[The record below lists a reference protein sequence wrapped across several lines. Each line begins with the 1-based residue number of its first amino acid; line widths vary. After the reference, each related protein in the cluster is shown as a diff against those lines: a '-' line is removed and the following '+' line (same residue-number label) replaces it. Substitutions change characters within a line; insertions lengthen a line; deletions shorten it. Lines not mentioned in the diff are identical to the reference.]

1 MLTCPTCGRESP
13 DDFTFCPVCGTTL
26 AAPEPAREQRKT
38 VTVVFCD
45 VTGSTALGE
54 KLDPEALRRVMAR
67 YFDEMKGAIER
78 HGGTVEKFIGDAVMA
93 VFGIPRVHEDDAL
106 RAVRA
111 AAEMREVLGRLNKEL
126 ERDQGVALAARIG
139 VNTGEVVAGDPAAGQ
154 ALVTGDAVNVAARL
168 EQAASPSEVLIGV
181 GTHALV
187 RDAVVAEPVQPL
199 TLKGKSELVPAFRLV
214 SVAKGTG
221 GRARRLDSP
230 MVGRERQLGLLLQ
243 AFDGAEADRT
253 CHLFTVLGPAGV
265 GKSRLVAEFLERL
278 GDRAGALRG
287 RCLPYGDG
295 ITYFPVLEIVK
306 EAAGLADFDA
316 PDVIESKVCA
326 VLEGEEL
333 QESVCARVSQLLG
346 VAEVASPDETHWAI
360 RRFLEARA
368 RERPLVVVFD
378 DIHWAES
385 VLLDLI
391 EHIADLS
398 RDAPLLL
405 LCMARGELLDVR
417 PAWGG
422 GKLNATTAS
431 LEPLADEEC
440 ELLIANLLGSVGLP
454 RDVAERI
461 TAAAEGNPLF
471 VEEMLFM
478 LIDDERLV
486 RSDDSW
492 VAVGELTD
500 VAVPPSIRGL
510 LEARLDRLGPQER
523 AVIERASVVGKV
535 FYSGAIEAL
544 FGDDRPPPDL
554 RELLIALVRREL
566 VRPDRSTLP
575 GQETYRFRHQLI
587 RDTAYEGLPKDLRA
601 SLHERFAGWLERVAA
616 DRIDEQEEIL
626 AYHLEQAHRYRLEL
640 GPANDRT
647 RSLGEHAGLRLV
659 APARRASERGDH
671 AAAVSLL
678 RRAASLLPTGHSDR
692 AEVLYDLGRANSQVG
707 DVRDSFAT
715 FDQAVDAADAAGDRS
730 LAWLARIARSE
741 THMLMDPHSKAT
753 DDFRAELEQALA
765 VFEELGDEEG
775 LAATWTALSDIE
787 WMPCRYADSERAA
800 ELALAHARDTGDA
813 RLLSRAIF
821 NVLAAQMLGDATSA
835 RGMRTL
841 EACRS
846 EVADDL
852 QTHGMS
858 LVCEAFWHSMD
869 GDFDQARVLME
880 RSRAITEG
888 LGLGSAAEF
897 REEELGTIEMYAG
910 EPVAAE
916 RAFRKNYT
924 LFVETGDEGH
934 ASTAAAEL
942 ARSLCWLGRYDEAEG
957 YARIARETAAHDDL
971 VSQVLGRSAQA
982 LVLAARGDLDGA
994 ERMARDS
1001 VAMFAEAQS
1010 PNLQGD
1016 LWLDLAE
1023 VLRRAGKPSDAEDAI
1038 RAALALFERKDNRP
1052 AAAQAREL
1060 LAELAP

>member
-13 DDFTFCPVCGTTL
+13 DDFTFCPVCGATL
-26 AAPEPAREQRKT
+26 AAPAPAREQRKT
-38 VTVVFCD
+38 VTVLFCD

-54 KLDPEALRRVMAR
+54 KLDPETLRRVMAR

-168 EQAASPSEVLIGV
+168 EQAASPGEVLIGV

-187 RDAVVAEPVQPL
+187 RDAVVAEPVRPL

-214 SVAKGTG
+214 SVAEGAG

-278 GDRAGALRG
+278 GDRASALRG

-295 ITYFPVLEIVK
+295 ITYFPVVEIVK

-326 VLEGEEL
+326 VLEGDEL
-333 QESVCARVSQLLG
+333 QQSVCARVSQLLG
-346 VAEVASPDETHWAI
+346 VEEEASPEETHWAI

-385 VLLDLI
+385 ALLDLI

-405 LCMARGELLDVR
+405 LSMARGELLDLR

-422 GKLNATTAS
+422 GKLNATTVS
-431 LEPLADEEC
+431 LEPLAYEEC
-440 ELLIANLLGSVGLP
+440 ELLITNLLGSAGLP

-461 TAAAEGNPLF
+461 TGAAEGNPLF
-471 VEEMLFM
+471 VEEMLSM

-486 RSDDSW
+486 RSGDSW
-492 VAVGELTD
+492 VPVGELAD
-500 VAVPPSIRGL
+500 VAVPPSILAL

-544 FGDDRPPPDL
+544 FGDDRPPDL
-554 RELLIALVRREL
+554 RELLTALVRREL

-601 SLHERFAGWLERVAA
+601 SLHERFAGWLERVAG
-616 DRIDEQEEIL
+616 DRIEEQEEIL
-626 AYHLEQAHRYRLEL
+626 AYHLEQAHRYRLQL
-640 GPANDRT
+640 GPAGDQT
-647 RSLGEHAGLRLV
+647 WSLGERAALRLFG
-659 APARRASERGDH
+659 PGRRASERGDH

-678 RRAASLLPTGHSDR
+678 RRAATLLPTGHPDR

-707 DVRDSFAT
+707 DVRESFAAL
-715 FDQAVDAADAAGDRS
+715 DQAVDAADAAGDRS
-730 LAWLARIARSE
+730 LAWLARIARSDAQ
-741 THMLMDPHSKAT
+741 MLMDPHSKAT
-753 DDFRAELEQALA
+753 DEFRAELEQALA
-765 VFEELGDEEG
+765 VFEELGDETG
-775 LAATWTALSDIE
+775 LAATWTELATIE
-787 WMPCRYADSERAA
+787 WMPCRYADAERAA
-800 ELALAHARDTGDA
+800 ELAVAHARVAGDA
-813 RLLSRAIF
+813 RLLSEATI
-821 NVLAAQMLGDATSA
+821 LLLSAQLFGDATSA

-841 EACRS
+841 EVCRS
-846 EVADDL
+846 EGVDNL
-852 QTHGMS
+852 QTQSGF
-858 LVCEAFWHSMD
+858 LVCEAHWRSMD
-869 GDFDQARVLME
+869 GDFDQARVLIE
-880 RSRAITEG
+880 RSRSITEG
-888 LGLGSAAEF
+888 LGLKAAVAA
-897 REEELGTIEMYAG
+897 REEQLGTIEMYAG
-910 EPVAAE
+910 DPVAAE
-916 RAFRKNYT
+916 RAFRKNHT

-942 ARSLCWLGRYDEAEG
+942 ARSLCWLGRFDEAEG
-957 YARIARETAAHDDL
+957 YARMARETAADDDL
-971 VSQVLGRSAQA
+971 ASQVVGRSAQA
-982 LVLAARGDLDGA
+982 LVLAAKGDLEGA
-994 ERMARDS
+994 ERTARDA
-1001 VAMFAEAQS
+1001 VEMFADAQD

-1016 LWLDLAE
+1016 LWFDLAE
-1023 VLRRAGKPSDAEDAI
+1023 VLRRAGKPSDAADAV
-1038 RAALALFERKDNRP
+1038 RAALALFERKGNRP
-1052 AAAQAREL
+1052 GAAQAREL

>member
-1 MLTCPTCGRESP
+1 MLTCSTCGRESP
-13 DDFTFCPVCGTTL
+13 DDFTFCPVCGATL
-26 AAPEPAREQRKT
+26 AAPAPAREQRKT
-38 VTVVFCD
+38 VTVLFCD

-168 EQAASPSEVLIGV
+168 EQAASPGEVLIGV

-187 RDAVVAEPVQPL
+187 RDAVDAEPVQPL
-199 TLKGKSELVPAFRLV
+199 TLKGKAELVSAFRLV
-214 SVAKGTG
+214 SVVEGAG

-295 ITYFPVLEIVK
+295 ITYFPVVEIVK

-326 VLEGEEL
+326 VLEGDEL
-333 QESVCARVSQLLG
+333 QESVCATVSQLLG
-346 VAEVASPDETHWAI
+346 VEEAASPQETHWAI

-385 VLLDLI
+385 ALLDLI

-405 LCMARGELLDVR
+405 LSMARGELLDLR

-422 GKLNATTAS
+422 GKLNATTVS
-431 LEPLADEEC
+431 LESLADEEC
-440 ELLIANLLGSVGLP
+440 ELLIANLLGSAGLP

-461 TAAAEGNPLF
+461 TGAAEGNPLF
-471 VEEMLFM
+471 VEEMLSM

-486 RSDDSW
+486 RSGDSW
-492 VAVGELTD
+492 VSVGELAD
-500 VAVPPSIRGL
+500 VAVPPSILAL

-535 FYSGAIEAL
+535 FYAGAIEAL
-544 FGDDRPPPDL
+544 FDDDRPPDL
-554 RELLIALVRREL
+554 GELLIALVRRDL
-566 VRPDRSTLP
+566 VRPDRSTLT

-601 SLHERFAGWLERVAA
+601 SLHERFAGWLEGVAG
-616 DRIDEQEEIL
+616 DRIEEQEEIL
-626 AYHLEQAHRYRLEL
+626 AYHLEQAHRYRLQL
-640 GPANDRT
+640 GPAGDRT
-647 RSLGEHAGLRLV
+647 RSLAERAALRLF

-678 RRAASLLPTGHSDR
+678 RRAASLLPTGHPDR
-692 AEVLYDLGRANSQVG
+692 AEVLYDLGRANIQVG
-707 DVRDSFAT
+707 DVRESFAT
-715 FDQAVDAADAAGDRS
+715 LDQAVNAADAAGARS
-730 LAWLARIARSE
+730 LAWLARIARSDAQ
-741 THMLMDPHSKAT
+741 MLVDPHSKAT
-753 DDFRAELEQALA
+753 DEFRAELDQALA
-765 VFEELGDEEG
+765 VFEELDDERG
-775 LAATWTALSDIE
+775 LASTWTELALIE
-787 WMPCRYADSERAA
+787 WIPCRFADAEHAA
-800 ELALAHARDTGDA
+800 ELAVAHARVAGDA
-813 RLLSRAIF
+813 RLLSEAIF
-821 NVLAAQMLGDATSA
+821 ILLAAQVFGDATSA
-835 RGMRTL
+835 RGIRTL

-852 QTHGMS
+852 QMQGVY
-858 LVCEAFWHSMD
+858 LVCEAFWRSMD
-869 GDFDQARVLME
+869 GDFDQARVLIE

-888 LGLGSAAEF
+888 LGLRLAAAIGEEVLGS
-897 REEELGTIEMYAG
+897 IEMYAG
-910 EPVAAE
+910 DPVAAE

-924 LFVETGDEGH
+924 LLVEIGDESH
-934 ASTAAAEL
+934 ASMAAAEL
-942 ARSLCWLGRYDEAEG
+942 ARSLCWLGRFDEAEG
-957 YARIARETAAHDDL
+957 YARIARETAADDDL
-971 VSQVLGRSAQA
+971 APQVVGRSAQA
-982 LVLAARGDLDGA
+982 LVLAARGDLEGA
-994 ERMARDS
+994 ERTARDA
-1001 VAMFAEAQS
+1001 VEMFANAQC
-1010 PNLQGD
+1010 PNVQGD

-1023 VLRRAGKPSDAEDAI
+1023 VLRRAGKPSDAADAV
-1038 RAALALFERKDNRP
+1038 RAGLALFERKGNRP

-1060 LAELAP
+1060 LAELAT